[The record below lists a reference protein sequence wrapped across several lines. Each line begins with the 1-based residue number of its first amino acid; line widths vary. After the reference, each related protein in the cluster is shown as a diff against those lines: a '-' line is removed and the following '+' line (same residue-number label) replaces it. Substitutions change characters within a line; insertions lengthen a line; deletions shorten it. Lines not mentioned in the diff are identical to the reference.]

1 MRVALFADTYLPQI
15 NGVTNTLG
23 RLAAYYEASG
33 IDYKIFA
40 PKYDTDQMDENI
52 ERYYSLKFFLYPE
65 SRITFPNLFRLTG
78 SLAEFRPDL
87 IHLMTECNMG
97 IAGLH
102 YGKKHGIPT
111 ISNYTTNFSQY
122 TSYYKLNFLEQAIW
136 NYMKWFHT
144 QNDITLCPSH
154 AARELL
160 KDHGI
165 DNTEIFSRGIDS
177 ENFHP
182 MYRSPMFRK
191 SLGIEN
197 KTVFLYVGRISVEKD
212 LDILGESYHAIHT
225 LYPEQTALVIT
236 GDGPFMKKCRSLFPE
251 GTIFTGFKKGRE
263 LAEIYASCDIF
274 ICPSST
280 ETFGN
285 VVLEAMTSGL
295 PVIGADAGGVGEI
308 IKHRVTGLKF
318 DPRNS
323 EDLTGCMSELM
334 SDPGLQN
341 ILKENGRHF
350 GINRSW
356 NKIFDGLMDIYQE
369 ILIKKGMSTQS
380 A

>member
-1 MRVALFADTYLPQI
+1 MKIALFADTYSPQI

-23 RLAAYYEASG
+23 KLVSYYEASG
-33 IDYKIFA
+33 IDYKIFV
-40 PKYDTDQMDENI
+40 PKYDTEQRNKKI
-52 ERYYSLKFFLYPE
+52 ERFYSLKFFLYPE
-65 SRITFPNLFRLTG
+65 SRITFPNLFRLTQ
-78 SLAEFRPDL
+78 SLTEFRPDL

-97 IAGLH
+97 IAGLY

-122 TSYYKLNFLEQAIW
+122 TNYYKINFLEQAIW

-144 QNDITLCPSH
+144 QNDITLCPSY
-154 AARELL
+154 AAQDLL
-160 KDHGI
+160 RSHGI
-165 DNTEIFSRGIDS
+165 YNTDIFSRGIDS

-182 MYRSPMFRK
+182 MYRNPKLREG
-191 SLGIEN
+191 LGLEN

-212 LDILGESYHAIHT
+212 LNILSESYQAIHET
-225 LYPEQTALVIT
+225 YKDQAALVIT
-236 GDGPFMKKCRSLFPE
+236 GDGPYLKKCRSMFPDD
-251 GTIFTGFKKGRE
+251 TIFTGFKKGRE

-308 IKHRVTGLKF
+308 IQHRNTGLKF
-318 DPRNS
+318 QSRNS
-323 EDLTGCMSELM
+323 EELTRCMKELM
-334 SDPGLQN
+334 LN
-341 ILKENGRHF
+341 ITLRNSLRENGRTF
-350 GINRSW
+350 GTDRSW
-356 NKIFDGLMDIYQE
+356 NKIFDGLVNIYQDV
-369 ILIKKGMSTQS
+369 LMKRGLSTQS

>member
-1 MRVALFADTYLPQI
+1 MKVALFADTYLPQI

-23 RLAAYYEASG
+23 RLTAYYESSG
-33 IDYKIFA
+33 VDYKIFA
-40 PKYDTDQMDENI
+40 PKYDTEQMDENI

-78 SLAEFRPDL
+78 SLEEFKPDL

-122 TSYYKLNFLEQAIW
+122 TNYYKLNFLEQAIW

-144 QNDITLCPSH
+144 QNDITLCPS
-154 AARELL
+154 AATQELL
-160 KDHGI
+160 RDHGI
-165 DNTEIFSRGIDS
+165 YNTDIFSRGIDF
-177 ENFHP
+177 ENFNP
-182 MYRSPMFRK
+182 MYRNPEFRK
-191 SLGIEN
+191 SLGIDN

-212 LDILGESYHAIHT
+212 LDILSESYKKIQS
-225 LYPEQTALVIT
+225 LYPEQTALIIT
-236 GDGPFMKKCRSLFPE
+236 GDGPFMKKCKSLFPE
-251 GTIFTGFKKGRE
+251 DTIYTGFKKGRE
-263 LAEIYASCDIF
+263 LAEIYASSDIF

-285 VVLEAMTSGL
+285 VVLEAMASGL
-295 PVIGADAGGVGEI
+295 CVIGADAGGVGEI
-308 IKHRVTGLKF
+308 ITQQVTGLKF
-318 DPRNS
+318 PPRNQV
-323 EDLTGCMSELM
+323 ELTKAMSELLTNR
-334 SDPGLQN
+334 DLQN
-341 ILKENGRHF
+341 ILRKNGRSY
-350 GINRSW
+350 GMNQSW
-356 NKIFDGLMDIYQE
+356 NKVFDGLMEIYHN
-369 ILIKKGMSTQS
+369 ILSKRGISIQS